1 MMKIFKI
8 FIYLSLTLLIICVP
22 LYSGAR
28 ILLPGWLKEYI
39 SSSLPSGSELQIG
52 EMISTTN
59 MGISYKNLVF
69 KNNNE
74 NLQINL
80 KDIILEPNISISKPV
95 NFKISSG
102 IIRSKNAEFLVTNL
116 NGKILVGSYRNKDF
130 SILGNLKELK
140 EKEKSVFNNINFL
153 INGIITNQK
162 KFTAAAEEIDIK
174 FLSPKG
180 LVKVKLNNLDLT
192 GDFGKELKTKIE
204 ATNLRLDLSNVGRG
218 NANRI
223 LIGEKVL
230 LNLDLAER
238 KVWQMPIEFKA
249 ENIKAVSGE
258 IGSRLDIKALG
269 IWKNATIKCDLYDVL
284 SNRKECGK
292 LIDVVGIDL
301 KFKDND
307 NQGTF
312 EFLADGFCVT
322 PNAGCQQIIDS
333 SIRTKNTSEVISK
346 TMVSGL
352 LDPILGGVLLGALL
366 SSPDDSDTYDHNAK
380 IKVIGNSIML
390 NGKSII

>member
-1 MMKIFKI
+1 MKIFRI
-8 FIYLSLTLLIICVP
+8 LIYLSLTLLIICVP

-39 SSSLPSGSELQIG
+39 GSSLPSGSELQIG
-52 EMISTTN
+52 EMISTPN
-59 MGISYKNLVF
+59 LGISYKDLVF

-74 NLQINL
+74 NFQINL

-102 IIRSKNAEFLVTNL
+102 IIRSKNAKFSVTNL
-116 NGKILVGSYRNKDF
+116 NGKILVSSYRNKDF
-130 SILGNLKELK
+130 SISGNLKELK

-153 INGIITNQK
+153 INGIITEQK
-162 KFTAAAEEIDIK
+162 KITAVAEEIDVK
-174 FLSPKG
+174 FLSPNG
-180 LVKVKLNNLDLT
+180 LVEVKLNNFNLT

-204 ATNLRLDLSNVGRG
+204 AKNLKLDLSNIGRG
-218 NANRI
+218 NPNRI
-223 LIGEKVL
+223 LIGKKVL

-249 ENIKAVSGE
+249 ENIEAISGE
-258 IGSRLDIKALG
+258 IGSRLDIKAIG
-269 IWKNATIKCDLYDVL
+269 IWKNASINCELYDIL

-292 LIDVVGIDL
+292 LVDVVGIDL
-301 KFKDND
+301 KFKDAN

-312 EFLADGFCVT
+312 EFSADGFCVT

-333 SIRTKNTSEVISK
+333 SIRTKNTTEVISK

-352 LDPILGGVLLGALL
+352 LDPMLGGVLLGALL
-366 SSPDDSDTYDHNAK
+366 SSPDISNNYDHNAK
-380 IKVIGNSIML
+380 IKVIGNKILL
-390 NGKSII
+390 NGKPII